1 MDRWGSRRWT
11 MAGPDSS
18 YSCLVHQRFWNTKR
32 CYDGPSADP
41 STILPTI
48 GSNDVNLIH
57 GMFQNDWE

>member
-1 MDRWGSRRWT
+1 

-57 GMFQNDWE
+57 VMFQNDWE